1 MSADAKGG
9 GPDLAVLAS
18 LRRFGRP
25 RAVQERCEL
34 CNAGLSAEHAHLI
47 EVANR
52 RLVCACDACAILFER
67 PPSPYPLPPEGG
79 EGRVRGGTARYRRVP
94 RRIQYLADFRLPD
107 AAWEEL
113 HLPIDLAFFLHSTP
127 AGRVI
132 ALYPSP
138 AGATESLV
146 TLEAWQTLTEDN
158 PVLRDFEPDVEALLV
173 NRTKGARDCYRVGID
188 ECFRLVGLIRTH
200 WRGLSGG
207 TEVWEAIGR
216 FFADLKDRSGPRG
229 GPAHA

>member
-9 GPDLAVLAS
+9 PGLAALAS

-25 RAVQERCEL
+25 RAVEERCEL
-34 CNAGLSAEHAHLI
+34 CDARLAAEHAHLV
-47 EVANR
+47 EVSNR
-52 RLVCACDACAILFER
+52 RLVCACDACAILFDR
-67 PPSPYPLPPEGG
+67 QG
-79 EGRVRGGTARYRRVP
+79 AAKYRRVP
-94 RRIQYLADFRLPD
+94 RRVQYLADFRLPD

-113 HLPIDLAFFLHSTP
+113 HLPIDLAFFVHSTP

-132 ALYPSP
+132 AFYPSP

-146 TLEAWQTLTEDN
+146 TLEAWQMLTVDN

-173 NRTKGARDCYRVGID
+173 NRTKGTRDCYRVGID
-188 ECFRLVGLIRTH
+188 ECFKLVGLIRAH

-207 TEVWEAIGR
+207 TEVWDAIGR

-229 GPAHA
+229 GLAHA

>member
-1 MSADAKGG
+1 MSADAKGN
-9 GPDLAVLAS
+9 GPGLAVLAS

-34 CNAGLSAEHAHLI
+34 CNAGLPAEHAHLI
-47 EVANR
+47 EVVNR
-52 RLVCACDACAILFER
+52 RLVCACDACAILFDNQ
-67 PPSPYPLPPEGG
+67 GA
-79 EGRVRGGTARYRRVP
+79 VKYRRVP
-94 RRIQYLADFRLPD
+94 RRVQYLADFRLPV

-146 TLEAWQTLTEDN
+146 PLEAWQTLTEDN
-158 PVLRDFEPDVEALLV
+158 PVLRDFEPDVDTLLV
-173 NRTKGARDCYRVGID
+173 NRTQGARDCYRVGID
-188 ECFRLVGLIRTH
+188 ECFKLVGLIRTH

-207 TEVWEAIGR
+207 TEVWDAIGR
-216 FFADLKDRSGPRG
+216 FFADLKDRSRPRG
-229 GPAHA
+229 GPAHG